1 MARCLTWTLVFSV
14 EAFALKV
21 SVNFSALRQA
31 KWYQF
36 VLRFFFGGAICV
48 LAGMIAEKY
57 GPAVGGLFLAF
68 PAIFPA
74 SATLL
79 ENEQKEKKEKVG
91 LHGTIRARKVAGVD
105 AVGASMGT
113 VALMVF
119 ATMVWK
125 LLPDHSAGL
134 VLLGATVIWF
144 AVSVVIWRTRSVLV
158 HWFKRRKTQRE
169 Q

>member
-1 MARCLTWTLVFSV
+1 MAWLGIRTLVFSV
-14 EAFALKV
+14 EEFVLNV
-21 SVNFSALRQA
+21 SVNFSALHQA

-48 LAGMIAEKY
+48 LAGLIADKY

-91 LHGTIRARKVAGVD
+91 LHGTIRGRKVAGVD
-105 AVGASMGT
+105 AVGASLGAI
-113 VALMVF
+113 ALMVF
-119 ATMVWK
+119 AAIVWK
-125 LLPDHSAGL
+125 FLPDHSAGL
-134 VLLGATVIWF
+134 VLLGATIIWF
-144 AVSVVIWRTRSVLV
+144 AVSVALWRMRSLLV
-158 HWFKRRKTQRE
+158 HRLRRRMQN
-169 Q
+169 QQ

>member
-1 MARCLTWTLVFSV
+1 MLVNI
-14 EAFALKV
+14 

-36 VLRFFFGGAICV
+36 VLRFLFGGAICV
-48 LAGMIAEKY
+48 LAGLSAEKY

-91 LHGTIRARKVAGVD
+91 LRGTLRGRKVAGVD

-113 VALMVF
+113 VALMIF
-119 ATMVWK
+119 AAIVWQ

-134 VLLGATVIWF
+134 VLLGATIIWF
-144 AVSVVIWRTRSVLV
+144 AVFVGVFGKRPPLV
-158 HWFKRRKTQRE
+158 ALVFLRQKQTTPH
-169 Q
+169 

>member
-1 MARCLTWTLVFSV
+1 LVLAV
-14 EAFALKV
+14 EVFALNV
-21 SVNFSALRQA
+21 SVNFAALRQA

-48 LAGMIAEKY
+48 LAGIIAGEY

-91 LHGTIRARKVAGVD
+91 LHGTIRGRKVAGVD

-113 VALMVF
+113 VALVVF
-119 ATMVWK
+119 AVIVWK

-134 VLLGATVIWF
+134 VLLGATIIWF
-144 AVSVVIWRTRSVLV
+144 AVSVAIWRTRSLLV
-158 HWFKRRKTQRE
+158 HWFKRHRTQGA
-169 Q
+169 QT

>member
-1 MARCLTWTLVFSV
+1 LVFSV
-14 EAFALKV
+14 EAFALNV

-48 LAGMIAEKY
+48 LAGIIAEKY
-57 GPAVGGLFLAF
+57 GPAIGGLFLAF

-79 ENEQKEKKEKVG
+79 ENQQKEKKARIG
-91 LHGTIRARKVAGVD
+91 LHGAIRGRKVAGVD
-105 AVGASMGT
+105 AAGAAMGSIG
-113 VALMVF
+113 LMVF
-119 ATMVWK
+119 AVAVWQI
-125 LLPDHSAGL
+125 LPGHTPSL

-144 AVSVVIWRTRSVLV
+144 AVSVAIWRTRSVLL
-158 HWFKRRKTQRE
+158 HWFNRRKTQRE
-169 Q
+169 L